1 MRIGLNVDEII
12 LSKNDK
18 AVFER
23 LLYGKVEIELIA
35 VKLSKAC
42 FFLSFFL
49 HATVQASET

>member
-1 MRIGLNVDEII
+1 MGLNVNEII

-42 FFLSFFL
+42 FFSFFFL

>member
-1 MRIGLNVDEII
+1 MGLNVNEII

-42 FFLSFFL
+42 FVLSFFFAC
-49 HATVQASET
+49 HSASK